1 MKAHL
6 LRFLPLVALVLAACT
21 NPPPP
26 PPPSDPMQ
34 ATSDGGVTP
43 AGSVDLAPGEDANF
57 NLVLGT
63 VPQSFDVIIAELV
76 TNQDAAIELRNA
88 GYWGVI
94 SSSVSLDRFVRGS
107 LGGVPPASTAA
118 NEASPAA
125 IDANL
130 LCQGPCIVFDPSGGT
145 FYLRVVNTGNSQL
158 DAQVYLYGYDLDDA
172 YEPDNDLRSGA
183 APLVDGES
191 GALELLG
198 DVDYWTA
205 SSDVNV
211 TISDPTGIDVEVTV
225 YDTCGLAVAG
235 PYDGGETFSVFEGE
249 SVRVRAAGEVA
260 ATSGRSAYFVSVG
273 GFTGAPRPPGCQH
286 VTANQS
292 SSTPVGSVNLSGS
305 GQALFVL
312 SVPGSVQQRD
322 ILQVEISKD
331 TTLEV
336 LSSSGGSVLF
346 TSHSRDGFVAGS
358 GSLRMAP
365 VLSPSAVSVTRACG
379 GSCVLIHGAASE
391 YLVRVTNDGSAG
403 SMTLYAFGR
412 DFDDTTE
419 PANDSSSNAPVVTDD
434 GQGAIEYVGDE
445 DIWKVAFDGDV
456 SFSAVEGGIA
466 LLATV
471 HSSGGSQVA
480 GPYSAGSTF
489 PVFAGEYIL
498 VRASNPDAAAVSGK
512 SKYFLF

>member
-1 MKAHL
+1 ME
-6 LRFLPLVALVLAACT
+6 
-21 NPPPP
+21 
-26 PPPSDPMQ
+26 

-57 NLVLGT
+57 DLELGT

-76 TNQDAAIELRNA
+76 TDQSAAIELRNA

-94 SSSVSLDRFVRGS
+94 SSSVSLDRFVRGVI
-107 LGGVPPASTAA
+107 GGVPPASTAA
-118 NEASPAA
+118 SAATPAA

-130 LCQGPCIVFDPSGGT
+130 VCQGPCVMFDPGAAN

-158 DAQVYLYGYDLDDA
+158 TAQVYLYGYDLDDA

-198 DVDYWTA
+198 DVDYWSAA
-205 SSDVNV
+205 SDLDV
-211 TISDPTGIDVEVTV
+211 TISDPTGIEVEVTV

-235 PYDGGETFSVFEGE
+235 PYDGNETFSVYEGE

-260 ATSGRSAYFVSVG
+260 ATSGRSAYFVSVS
-273 GFTGAPRPPGCQH
+273 GFTGAPRSPGCQQA
-286 VTANQS
+286 TANQS

-305 GQALFVL
+305 AQALFVL
-312 SVPGSVQQRD
+312 SVPGAVRQRD

-331 TTLEV
+331 ATLEV
-336 LSSSGGSVLF
+336 LASAGGSVLF
-346 TSHSRDGFVAGS
+346 TSHSRDGFLAGT
-358 GSLRMAP
+358 GSLKMAP
-365 VLSPSAVSVTRACG
+365 TLSPSAVSVTRACG

-391 YLVRVTNDGSAG
+391 YLVRVTNDGSPGAV
-403 SMTLYAFGR
+403 TLYAFGR

-419 PANDSSSNAPVVTDD
+419 PANDSSLTAPVVTED

-445 DIWKVAFDGDV
+445 DVWKVAFDGQV
-456 SFSAVEGGIA
+456 SFSAVDGAIA

-471 HSSGGSQVA
+471 HGTGGGQVA
-480 GPYSAGSTF
+480 GPYSPGVEF
-489 PVFAGEYIL
+489 PVYAGEYIL
-498 VRASNPDAAAVSGK
+498 VRAANPDAAAVSGK